1 MRIIGVRV
9 ILTGSLIFIIL
20 GCSMFKNP
28 SLSLYTDR
36 AELAAYAEVYNAGQS
51 DFRLLITYHPAPAE
65 ALTNKN
71 GNPDILIGT
80 GLSDPAL
87 LSLLEPL
94 NKLFRDGRL
103 SHDTFY
109 EEILKLGLI
118 EETHHM
124 LPLNFSLPAI
134 IFKTQAVKEDLP
146 PMMISLD
153 DLKRLASDFNREK
166 DEHFQKMGFSPIW
179 NEQFIYYVACLFGT
193 NFTVADGGGLK
204 WNEEAL
210 NRAIEYC
217 RNWLEEACGGY
228 RNERKFTE
236 KYLNAPEYRLLEDER
251 ILFYMS
257 DIHSFLRIP
266 EQKRENLEFRWLSY
280 ENRIPVEE
288 DILFAGIPR
297 SAKNNR
303 GARAFLEWIFKAE
316 NQVKIL
322 ETNYYKRLQG
332 VFGIANGFSSLTDVN
347 ERDLPKPQY
356 NPLFVGNIPA
366 PNHLLF
372 PSALPKDWETKK
384 SDLVIPWMYRS
395 VISEKN
401 DEKLNDVLKDGE

>member
-1 MRIIGVRV
+1 MRNNGGRI

-65 ALTNKN
+65 TLDNKN
-71 GNPDILIGT
+71 DNPDILIGA

-94 NKLFRDGRL
+94 NKLFRDDRL
-103 SHDTFY
+103 SHDAFY
-109 EEILKLGLI
+109 KEILKLGLI
-118 EETHHM
+118 EETQHL

-134 IFKTQAVKEDLP
+134 IFKPQAVKEDLP

-153 DLKRLASDFNREK
+153 NLKRLASDFNQEK
-166 DEHFQKMGFSPIW
+166 DKHFQKMGFSPLW
-179 NEQFIYYVACLFGT
+179 NEQFIYYVASLFGT
-193 NFTVADGGGLK
+193 DFNVVDGSGLA
-204 WNEEAL
+204 WNSEAL
-210 NRAIEYC
+210 DRAMEYC

-228 RNERKFTE
+228 VKEREFTE
-236 KYLNAPEYRLLEDER
+236 KYINAPEYRLLEDER

-257 DIHSFLRIP
+257 DIRSFLQIP

-297 SAKNNR
+297 SAKNKR

-332 VFGIANGFSSLTDVN
+332 IFGIANGFSAVTDVN
-347 ERDLPKPQY
+347 ERDLTKPQY
-356 NPLFVGNIPA
+356 NSLFVGNIPS
-366 PNHLLF
+366 PDHLLF

-395 VISEKN
+395 VISEKSE
-401 DEKLNDVLKDGE
+401 EKLNDVLKDVE

>member
-1 MRIIGVRV
+1 MRINGGRI
-9 ILTGSLIFIIL
+9 ILICSLIFIIP
-20 GCSMFKNP
+20 GCSIFKNP

-36 AELAAYAEVYNAGQS
+36 AELAAYAEVYNAVQS
-51 DFRLLITYHPAPAE
+51 DFRLLITFHPAPAE
-65 ALTNKN
+65 ALNKKKD
-71 GNPDILIGT
+71 NPDILIGT

-94 NKLFRDGRL
+94 NKLFRDDRL
-103 SHDTFY
+103 SHDAFY
-109 EEILKLGLI
+109 KEMLKLGLI
-118 EETHHM
+118 EETQHL

-134 IFKTQAVKEDLP
+134 IFKPRAVKEDLP

-153 DLKRLASDFNREK
+153 NLKRLASDFNEEK
-166 DEHFQKMGFSPIW
+166 DEYFQKMGFSPLW
-179 NEQFIYYVACLFGT
+179 NEKFIYYVANLFGT
-193 NFTVADGGGLK
+193 DFKVVDGSVLT
-204 WNEEAL
+204 WNSEAL
-210 NRAIEYC
+210 DRAMEYC

-228 RNERKFTE
+228 VKEREFTE
-236 KYLNAPEYRLLEDER
+236 KYINAPEYRLLEDER

-257 DIHSFLRIP
+257 DIRSFLQIP
-266 EQKRENLEFRWLSY
+266 EQKRENLEFRWLSH

-297 SAKNNR
+297 GAKNKK

-316 NQVKIL
+316 NQVKFL

-332 VFGIANGFSSLTDVN
+332 VFGIANGFSALTDVN

-356 NPLFVGNIPA
+356 NPLFIGNIPA
-366 PNHLLF
+366 PDHLLF

-395 VISEKN
+395 VISAKTEEN
-401 DEKLNDVLKDGE
+401 LNDALKDGE